1 MLHYVQHD
9 SALFSMTE
17 TKKPALVKPERAFV
31 LRARGEI
38 RTPTPEGTTPSRWR
52 VYQFHHVR
60 KRQLKPGIAA
70 EAGVAEAAKRVQRY
84 NNPTVETTVRTFF

>member
-1 MLHYVQHD
+1 MLLTTAKH
-9 SALFSMTE
+9 ALTTS
-17 TKKPALVKPERAFV
+17 TKKPAAIACSGLFV

-60 KRQLKPGIAA
+60 KRQLNRGIAA
-70 EAGVAEAAKRVQRY
+70 EAGVAEAAKRVQR
-84 NNPTVETTVRTFF
+84 

>member
-1 MLHYVQHD
+1 MRFRRTPPSDEYEKARCKQLQ
-9 SALFSMTE
+9 
-17 TKKPALVKPERAFV
+17 RAFV

-60 KRQLKPGIAA
+60 KRQLNLVFGR
-70 EAGVAEAAKRVQRY
+70 GRR
-84 NNPTVETTVRTFF
+84 R

>member
-1 MLHYVQHD
+1 MCGPASARAKLNQH
-9 SALFSMTE
+9 
-17 TKKPALVKPERAFV
+17 KKSPLCSGLFV

-60 KRQLKPGIAA
+60 KRQSVTWSDPG
-70 EAGVAEAAKRVQRY
+70 AGFTEVVKRVQMY
-84 NNPTVETTVRTFF
+84 VLNPLLRNYQPKIA

>member
-1 MLHYVQHD
+1 MGHE
-9 SALFSMTE
+9 AN
-17 TKKPALVKPERAFV
+17 LVLRLTAQKSPLLCGLFV

-60 KRQLKPGIAA
+60 KRQSVTWSGLG
-70 EAGVAEAAKRVQRY
+70 AGFTEVVKRVQMYALYLLLRNY
-84 NNPTVETTVRTFF
+84 

>member
-1 MLHYVQHD
+1 VVGGVLKVYK
-9 SALFSMTE
+9 
-17 TKKPALVKPERAFV
+17 TKSPLVSGLFV

-60 KRQLKPGIAA
+60 KRQSVTWSGL
-70 EAGVAEAAKRVQRY
+70 EAGFAEVAKRVQMYALNKLLRNY
-84 NNPTVETTVRTFF
+84 W